1 MRYIEVAPMYVS
13 DEVLDMIN
21 SGEVLV
27 RNIPGRLPS
36 LFVPEDLEI
45 KHFDPEGQ
53 LEGQIIDTIA

>member
-1 MRYIEVAPMYVS
+1 MKYIEVAPMYVS

-21 SGEVLV
+21 SGEILV

-36 LFVPEDLEI
+36 LFVPETLEV

-53 LEGQIIDTIA
+53 LEGQMIDTIA

>member
-13 DEVLDMIN
+13 DHVLDLIN

-36 LFVPEDLEI
+36 LFVPETLEV
-45 KHFDPEGQ
+45 KHFDPAGELTGK
-53 LEGQIIDTIA
+53 IIDTIA